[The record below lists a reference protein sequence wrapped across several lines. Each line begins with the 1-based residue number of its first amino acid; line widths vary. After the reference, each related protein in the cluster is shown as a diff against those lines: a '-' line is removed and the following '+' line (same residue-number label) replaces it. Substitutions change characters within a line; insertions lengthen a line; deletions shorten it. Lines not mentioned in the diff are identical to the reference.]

1 MGDLTFPFFVV
12 ENAQQETFV
21 PTIQT
26 KLRLRSRGERED
38 SMKLKATV
46 SDVLPGL
53 SHGQRFAVAQL
64 VITLNDPGL
73 RRVVFDRVLVANLRV
88 PSRDSGNPWGP
99 AEAFTQECDRMVPSH
114 PDTLGMDVTLSG
126 VSVTARR
133 AAVDFWNALATLGNV
148 YEEMIR
154 KYLPVG
160 MKAQLGVRMGLDRQI
175 EYLDRPGTTSLP
187 EQPAVLVEG
196 AGELTEEVPP
206 AALLMAE
213 LRARLGIPTADLLV
227 EVLGINH
234 RAP

>member
-1 MGDLTFPFFVV
+1 
-12 ENAQQETFV
+12 
-21 PTIQT
+21 
-26 KLRLRSRGERED
+26 
-38 SMKLKATV
+38 
-46 SDVLPGL
+46 
-53 SHGQRFAVAQL
+53 
-64 VITLNDPGL
+64 
-73 RRVVFDRVLVANLRV
+73 
-88 PSRDSGNPWGP
+88 
-99 AEAFTQECDRMVPSH
+99 MVPSH

-160 MKAQLGVRMGLDRQI
+160 RKAQLGVRMGLDRQI